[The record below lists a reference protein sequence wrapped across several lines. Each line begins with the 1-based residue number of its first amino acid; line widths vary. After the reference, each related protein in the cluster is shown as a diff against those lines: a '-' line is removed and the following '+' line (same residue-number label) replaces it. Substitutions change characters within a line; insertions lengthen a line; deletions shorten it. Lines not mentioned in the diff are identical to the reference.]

1 MIMSHGRATPAAVVL
16 VRVALAASFFS
27 AVADRFGLWG
37 EAGDPGVAWGS
48 FDPFLDYTGK
58 LLWFLPPGLIPA
70 IGWTATVLEVALG
83 VGLVLGVLPRLV
95 AALTGLLL
103 TTFAITMTAGLG
115 PEAPLSYS
123 VWTAAAASF
132 LLASLRPVPRP
143 KPEIEEEHEED

>member
-1 MIMSHGRATPAAVVL
+1 MIMTHGRATPAAVVL

-48 FDPFLDYTGK
+48 FDPFLDYTAK

-70 IGWTATVLEVALG
+70 FGWTATVLEVALG
-83 VGLVLGVLPRLV
+83 VGLILGVLPRLV
-95 AALTGLLL
+95 AFLSGLLL
-103 TTFAITMTAGLG
+103 TVFAITMTAGLG
-115 PEAPLSYS
+115 AESALSYS

-132 LLASLRPVPRP
+132 LLASLRPVPKP
-143 KPEIEEEHEED
+143 EPEIEEEDED